1 MDSYN
6 TTTAAERPDEFE
18 VVVVEDDDID
28 AELLHRLLRRIWP
41 ANLLV
46 HRFRDVTSFERAM
59 TCGDPAGRRPLPNVI
74 LTDLGLPDASG
85 LDVVDR
91 VKALAGDSPVIVLTG
106 NTDPLIAEQSMQ
118 RGAQDFLVKGS
129 FNLEALQR
137 SVRYS
142 IIRAGSEAQLKA
154 TTRELQA
161 INAELDSFAGVVA
174 HDLRAPVR
182 TARLLADRLVFSI
195 GSPDAE
201 ARVPDFAAR
210 LEGCLS
216 RLEALIAG
224 VLDQVSLRDK
234 PLALE
239 ALSICDLV
247 DTVRADL
254 GADLEATGSELT
266 CSDRTASSQPALV
279 MADAVRMRQVLG
291 NLVENSI
298 KYRDPSRPNRITVS
312 AERHVDQVVIRVS
325 DNGIGIAAEYRD
337 QVFSMFERLHTDA
350 DVPGLGLG
358 LAMCSKVIALHGG
371 TIRVVDSDNGQGTV
385 IEMWLEAPGKRHRG
399 WSEPPETPAEP
410 RTLVSTPA

>member
-1 MDSYN
+1 MDSFN
-6 TTTAAERPDEFE
+6 TTTAAESPDEFE

-41 ANLLV
+41 AQVLV
-46 HRFRDVTSFERAM
+46 HRFRDIASFERAM
-59 TCGDPAGRRPLPNVI
+59 TCGDPAGRRPHPNVI

-85 LDVVDR
+85 LAVVDR
-91 VKALAGDSPVIVLTG
+91 VKALAGDTPVIVLTG
-106 NTDPLIAEQSMQ
+106 NTDPLMAEQSMQ

-154 TTRELQA
+154 STRELQA

-201 ARVPDFAAR
+201 TRVPDFASR

-239 ALSICDLV
+239 AVSICDLV
-247 DTVRADL
+247 ETVRVDL
-254 GADLEATGSELT
+254 GADLEATGSDLVCGYGT
-266 CSDRTASSQPALV
+266 DCSESGFV
-279 MADAVRMRQVLG
+279 MADVVRMRQVLV
-291 NLVENSI
+291 NLVQNSI
-298 KYRDPSRPNRITVS
+298 KYRDPSRSNCITVT
-312 AERHVDQVVIRVS
+312 AERHIDQVVIRVC

-337 QVFSMFERLHTDA
+337 QVFSMFERLHSDA
-350 DVPGLGLG
+350 DIPGLGLG

-371 TIRVVDSDNGQGTV
+371 TIRVVDPDNGQGTV

-399 WSEPPETPAEP
+399 WSEPPENVAAP
-410 RTLVSTPA
+410 RNLVSARA